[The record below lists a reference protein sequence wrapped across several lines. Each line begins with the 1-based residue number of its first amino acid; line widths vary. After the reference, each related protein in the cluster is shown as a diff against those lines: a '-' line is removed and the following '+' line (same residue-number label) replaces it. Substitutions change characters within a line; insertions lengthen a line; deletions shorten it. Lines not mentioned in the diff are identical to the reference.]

1 MAVSIDVLLDA
12 IESGFSLIPEVP
24 GKLERL
30 TIPGIRG
37 RVTPFSHPFANV
49 VSAATLTSDDADAT
63 IRQVVEFFARQ
74 NKVFSW
80 AISPRT
86 TPADLG
92 ARLRAAG
99 LAKLEEMAGMSLT
112 DLNAP
117 IRSNPAVRIRE
128 MTTDDVDAAS
138 RTHARSFPI
147 PEEFAR
153 FFTEILFLVR
163 DRLKTRLYLA
173 FLDEIDEP
181 VASATTVFLPNQ
193 PIIRLGG
200 ATTVPEHRGKGI
212 YSSLVARRLAD
223 ARDDGA
229 EAAVIEAIRTTSA
242 PICRKL
248 GFTEICG
255 LELYTWTPESERK
268 N

>member
-1 MAVSIDVLLDA
+1 MAISKDVLLDA
-12 IESGFSLIPEVP
+12 IESNFSLIPEVP

-30 TIPGIRG
+30 TIPRIRG
-37 RVTPFSHPFANV
+37 RVTPFSHPFANM
-49 VSAATLTSDDADAT
+49 VSAATLSSDNADAT
-63 IRQVVEFFARQ
+63 IRQAVDFFARQ
-74 NKVFSW
+74 NKAFSW
-80 AISPRT
+80 VIGPRT

-92 ARLRAAG
+92 RRLRAAG
-99 LAKLEEMAGMSLT
+99 LVKLEEMAGMSLT

-117 IRSNPAVRIRE
+117 IQANPAVKIRE
-128 MTTDDVDAAS
+128 MTADDTDAAS
-138 RTHARSFPI
+138 RTHARAFPI

-153 FFTEILFLVR
+153 LFIEVLFLVR

-173 FLDEIDEP
+173 FLDGIDEP

-200 ATTVPEHRGKGI
+200 AATLMEHRGKGV

-223 ARDDGA
+223 AREDGA
-229 EAAVIEAIRTTSA
+229 EAAVIEAVRTTSA
-242 PICRKL
+242 PVCRKL
-248 GFTEICG
+248 GFTEICS
-255 LELYTWTPESERK
+255 LELYAWTPESEQK

>member
-1 MAVSIDVLLDA
+1 MSVSRDVLLDA
-12 IESGFSLIPEVP
+12 IESGFSLMPEVP
-24 GKLERL
+24 GKLEKL

-37 RVTPFSHPFANV
+37 RVTPFSHPFANM
-49 VSAATLTSDDADAT
+49 VSAATLTSDNADAT
-63 IRQVVEFFARQ
+63 IRQAIDFFARQ

-80 AISPRT
+80 VIGPRT

-92 ARLRAAG
+92 TRLRAAG

-112 DLNAP
+112 DLNTP
-117 IRSNPAVRIRE
+117 IQSNPAVRIRE
-128 MTTDDVDAAS
+128 MTADDTDAAS
-138 RTHARSFPI
+138 RTHSHAFPI
-147 PEEFAR
+147 PQEFAR
-153 FFTEILFLVR
+153 LFIEVLFLVR

-173 FLDEIDEP
+173 FLDGIDEP

-242 PICRKL
+242 PVCRKL

-255 LELYTWTPESERK
+255 LELYAWTPESEQK
-268 N
+268 D

>member
-1 MAVSIDVLLDA
+1 MAVTRDILLDA
-12 IESGFSLIPEVP
+12 IESDFSLMPEVP

-37 RVTPFSHPFANV
+37 RVTPFSHPFANM
-49 VSAATLTSDDADAT
+49 VSAATLSSDDADTT
-63 IRQVVEFFARQ
+63 IRQAVDFFARQ
-74 NKVFSW
+74 SKAFGWV
-80 AISPRT
+80 IGPRT

-92 ARLRAAG
+92 TRLQAAG

-112 DLNAP
+112 DLNTP

-128 MTTDDVDAAS
+128 MTTDDTDAAS
-138 RTHARSFPI
+138 RTHARAFPI
-147 PEEFAR
+147 PED
-153 FFTEILFLVR
+153 FTRLFIEVLFLVR

-173 FLDEIDEP
+173 FMDGIDEP
-181 VASATTVFLPNQ
+181 VASATSVFLPNE

-200 ATTVPEHRGKGI
+200 ATTVPEHRGKGV

-229 EAAVIEAIRTTSA
+229 EAAVIEAVRTTSA
-242 PICRKL
+242 PVCRKL

-255 LELYTWTPESERK
+255 LELYAWTPESEQK
-268 N
+268 D

>member
-1 MAVSIDVLLDA
+1 MAISKDDLLDA
-12 IESGFSLIPEVP
+12 IESGFSLMPEVP

-37 RVTPFSHPFANV
+37 RVTPFSHPFANM
-49 VSAATLTSDDADAT
+49 VSAATLSPDNADAT
-63 IRQVVEFFARQ
+63 IRQAIDFFARQ

-80 AISPRT
+80 VIGPRT

-112 DLNAP
+112 DLNTP
-117 IRSNPAVRIRE
+117 IQSNPAVRIRE

-138 RTHARSFPI
+138 RMHARAFPI
-147 PEEFAR
+147 PQEFAR
-153 FFTEILFLVR
+153 LFTEVLFLVR

-173 FLDEIDEP
+173 FLGGIDEP
-181 VASATTVFLPNQ
+181 VASATAVFLPNQ

-223 ARDDGA
+223 AREDGV

-242 PICRKL
+242 PVCRKL

-255 LELYTWTPESERK
+255 LELYAWTPESEQK
-268 N
+268 D